1 MSETDSFIAEVTEDV
16 RRDRLFGLFRRF
28 GWIPAALI
36 VIIVSGTA
44 YNEWSKSKADKLA
57 QVRGDALLAAM
68 DTVDEVARASALNEI
83 ASQGSEN
90 IVAQMLAAGG
100 KDENSINFL
109 NAVIINTDQP
119 EYIRDLAKLKL
130 TMIPG
135 AQTKEQK
142 LKTLD
147 ILSQPGGIYRNAAVE
162 ILVAFELELGNP
174 NKAIEFL
181 KSHIQD
187 AEASRAQVQRM
198 AELLV
203 ALGSEPVSGN

>member
-83 ASQGSEN
+83 ASHGSEN

-162 ILVAFELELGNP
+162 ILVAFELELGNL

>member
-162 ILVAFELELGNP
+162 ILVAFELELGNL

-203 ALGSEPVSGN
+203 ALGSEPESGN

>member
-203 ALGSEPVSGN
+203 ALGSEPDSGN

>member
-57 QVRGDALLAAM
+57 QVRGDALLAAI
-68 DTVDEVARASALNEI
+68 DTVDEAARATALNEI

-203 ALGSEPVSGN
+203 ALGSEPESGN

>member
-57 QVRGDALLAAM
+57 QVRGDALLAAI
-68 DTVDEVARASALNEI
+68 DTVDEAARATALNEI

-90 IVAQMLAAGG
+90 IVAQMLAAGA

-109 NAVIINTDQP
+109 NAVIINSDQP

-162 ILVAFELELGNP
+162 ILVAFELESGNP

-203 ALGSEPVSGN
+203 ALGSEPDSGN

>member
-109 NAVIINTDQP
+109 NAVIINTDLP

-203 ALGSEPVSGN
+203 ALGSEPDLGN

>member
-1 MSETDSFIAEVTEDV
+1 MGKPVFPRTPLRKGSHRLSQFWVNLGEVHLV
-16 RRDRLFGLFRRF
+16 PL
-28 GWIPAALI
+28 
-36 VIIVSGTA
+36 
-44 YNEWSKSKADKLA
+44 
-57 QVRGDALLAAM
+57 
-68 DTVDEVARASALNEI
+68 
-83 ASQGSEN
+83 
-90 IVAQMLAAGG
+90 
-100 KDENSINFL
+100 
-109 NAVIINTDQP
+109 
-119 EYIRDLAKLKL
+119 YIFDGPFVLAKLKL

-203 ALGSEPVSGN
+203 ALGSEPESGN

>member
-44 YNEWSKSKADKLA
+44 YNEWSKSTADKLS
-57 QVRGDALLAAM
+57 QVRGDALLAAI
-68 DTVDEVARASALNEI
+68 DTVDEAARATALNEI
-83 ASQGSEN
+83 ASQEREN
-90 IVAQMLAAGG
+90 IVAQMLAAGA

-109 NAVIINTDQP
+109 NAVIKNTDQP

-162 ILVAFELELGNP
+162 ILVAFELELGNL

-187 AEASRAQVQRM
+187 AEASRVQVQRM

-203 ALGSEPVSGN
+203 ALGSEPDSGN